1 MISRKNLF
9 IIYLFYIS
17 FVSSAAFLFAFLFQE
32 KFYVMDQHY
41 HIIIEN
47 LSFEFGGLIKN
58 LFYTGNYFQ
67 IINDIKFY
75 LIKLP
80 AVPFL
85 LLFIFKISL
94 KYYFVVIFKNII
106 IFTLHFFICYSLLK
120 DFKSKFLFITIII
133 IPVIIPYNFL
143 VALNYVYEDNLIA
156 IFLPLLFLSLIS
168 ENKKKFIFSSLILF
182 ILYFVKTSMLLLVFI
197 IPFLIIIFE
206 KKIKIFI
213 KTLPLLASILAIFL
227 WGYFGYSKTGR
238 FPFGSTGAS
247 NNSYVLSSVLN
258 KEFKNFYPNKST
270 DLIPIPKP
278 NHHFK
283 SEWEFYDYYNIQ
295 NKNYLKSNLSSYIE
309 DMGLKLIFIFFG
321 IHVDG
326 VNSDYSETSNNPIR
340 YSSIFSKFFF
350 NLAVLISSYVLVK
363 NYKNILNCKKEFY
376 FIVILILNLTPHIVG
391 WATSKHLVAISNVSL
406 IYLIFFIKDKF
417 YADSK

>member
-41 HIIIEN
+41 NIIIEN

-106 IFTLHFFICYSLLK
+106 IFTLYFFICYSLLK

-133 IPVIIPYNFL
+133 IPVIIPYNFI

-168 ENKKKFIFSSLILF
+168 E
-182 ILYFVKTSMLLLVFI
+182 
-197 IPFLIIIFE
+197 
-206 KKIKIFI
+206 KI
-213 KTLPLLASILAIFL
+213 
-227 WGYFGYSKTGR
+227 GR
-238 FPFGSTGAS
+238 A
-247 NNSYVLSSVLN
+247 
-258 KEFKNFYPNKST
+258 
-270 DLIPIPKP
+270 
-278 NHHFK
+278 
-283 SEWEFYDYYNIQ
+283 
-295 NKNYLKSNLSSYIE
+295 
-309 DMGLKLIFIFFG
+309 
-321 IHVDG
+321 HV
-326 VNSDYSETSNNPIR
+326 
-340 YSSIFSKFFF
+340 
-350 NLAVLISSYVLVK
+350 
-363 NYKNILNCKKEFY
+363 
-376 FIVILILNLTPHIVG
+376 
-391 WATSKHLVAISNVSL
+391 
-406 IYLIFFIKDKF
+406 
-417 YADSK
+417 